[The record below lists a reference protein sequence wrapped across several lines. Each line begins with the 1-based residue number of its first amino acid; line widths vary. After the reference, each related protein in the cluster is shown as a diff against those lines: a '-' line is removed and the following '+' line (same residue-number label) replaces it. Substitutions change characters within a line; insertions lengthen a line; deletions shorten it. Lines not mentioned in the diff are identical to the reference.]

1 MRRIDWIVVH
11 CTATPEGRAVT
22 VADIT
27 RWHVRDNVGRTIG
40 YHHVIGLNGEH
51 WATLPEA
58 QVGNHARGA
67 NANGIGVVYV
77 GGLDRLAK
85 TAKDTRT
92 PAQKATLLRVLR
104 EIKARYPNA
113 RIIGHR
119 DVPGTRKA
127 CPSFSVADWCKEV
140 GL

>member
-11 CTATPEGRAVT
+11 CTATPEGRAVS

-27 RWHVRDNVGRTIG
+27 RWHVKDNGWRTIG

-92 PAQKATLLRVLR
+92 PAQKATLPRVLR

-119 DVPGTRKA
+119 DVPNARKA
-127 CPSFSVADWCKEV
+127 CPSFDARAEYAA
-140 GL
+140 L